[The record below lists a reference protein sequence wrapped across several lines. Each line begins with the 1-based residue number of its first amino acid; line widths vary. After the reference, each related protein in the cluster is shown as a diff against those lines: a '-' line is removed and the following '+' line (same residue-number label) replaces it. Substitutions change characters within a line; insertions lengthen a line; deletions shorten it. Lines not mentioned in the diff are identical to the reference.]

1 MHTANYQALSVFA
14 IVNQPI
20 PGKPRERRPVAFGC
34 AGFARVVEG
43 RKRSD
48 LARTV
53 AQNRFLI
60 RLRSKRVFSVLEW
73 ALADRASDR
82 PNPPRDAPEWASA
95 HRIYGRFTVNRGGI
109 PGAGAP

>member
-1 MHTANYQALSVFA
+1 MHNANYQAVSVFA

-34 AGFARVVEG
+34 AGFARVFEG
-43 RKRSD
+43 RKWSD

-53 AQNRFLI
+53 AQKRFLYAFG
-60 RLRSKRVFSVLEW
+60 SKRVFSVLEW

-82 PNPPRDAPEWASA
+82 PNPPRNGPAL
-95 HRIYGRFTVNRGGI
+95 TVSTVVLR
-109 PGAGAP
+109 